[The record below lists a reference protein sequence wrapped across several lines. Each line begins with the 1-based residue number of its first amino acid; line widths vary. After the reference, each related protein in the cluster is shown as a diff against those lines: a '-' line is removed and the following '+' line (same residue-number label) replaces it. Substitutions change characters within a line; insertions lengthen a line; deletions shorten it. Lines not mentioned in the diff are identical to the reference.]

1 MRRPIPVTLAAVGVA
16 GALAV
21 TVASAGGASAQEEPA
36 PPAPRAEFVCA
47 HLDEIQALQADHA
60 TLIGDRLALLDT
72 ARAEAEAAGDSAA
85 VERLDRRTARVTE
98 RQGKVAERTERLT
111 TFAAEHCG

>member
-1 MRRPIPVTLAAVGVA
+1 MRRLIPVTLAAVGVA

-21 TVASAGGASAQEEPA
+21 TVVSAGGASAQEDPP

-47 HLDEIQALQADHA
+47 NLDEIQALQAGHA
-60 TLIGDRLALLDT
+60 TLIGDRLALLGT
-72 ARAEAEAAGDSAA
+72 ARAEAEAAGDTAA
-85 VERLDRRTARVTE
+85 VDRIDRRATRVTE
-98 RQGKVAERTERLT
+98 RQGKVAERTERLA